1 MDKYEYRLK
10 AEQIDKLVKKKD
22 YVTAAKIADTIDW
35 RRVRNL
41 NMLYVV
47 SEIYE
52 KTDRYGEC
60 MEILDIA
67 YDRAPV
73 GRMLLYRMTEVCTK
87 MHNFEEAISLYR
99 EFVKVAPHDQ
109 SRYILK
115 YQIYRER
122 GSSLEDQIK
131 ILNEY
136 KSHEYQEKWAY
147 ELAERYDEAG
157 LSRECVRECDELI
170 LWFSEGEYVSKALK
184 LKQKY
189 EPLTREQQQ
198 KYNCQVK
205 GLVPSVSEDHFEDT
219 AVQEFST
226 DRFNTMNLQAELAG
240 NLDELLQED
249 ATIELPSL
257 DLGAE
262 RALEEPEE
270 HPEEERII
278 DLPDLGMDVKIDF
291 SFPEEEKPDLREDAT
306 IELPD
311 LGLEGEAEPDS
322 EEEILKADLR
332 EDATIEL
339 PDLGL
344 EGEAEPAS
352 EEQEEIPEP
361 DLKED
366 ATIELPDLGLEG
378 KTEPASEEQEEIPEP
393 DLKEDATIEL
403 PDLGLE
409 GEAESASEEWEEI
422 PGPDLK
428 EDATIELPDFGLEGK
443 TEPAP
448 EEQEEIPEPDVKED
462 TTIELPDLGLEGET
476 ESASEEREEIP
487 ELDVKED
494 TTIELPDFGLEEETE
509 PEVPEEA
516 SKTGA
521 EKGTGMG
528 RSEAVTE
535 EDPEE
540 APSQNSGPISI
551 DEILTEWQ
559 NKKKETEA
567 ILKAE
572 SEKAR
577 IRKEKVR
584 QETAELMKLIAGE
597 SSEIP
602 EEVRRILSEVDK
614 AEKEEEEPVV
624 TEDDLPP
631 DLDEE
636 DGEDEFVVE
645 DLEDTGELAGGAK
658 RVRASSGSSMNM
670 IQELERSLAA
680 EVSEMAVNAGH
691 LTKEQAHLFAY
702 FTSVKGMSKQLSV
715 LFKDNPRTGKPNS
728 SSGNLIITGEQGNGK
743 TTLAIDIVKALQK
756 QGRIEG
762 KRLAKISGQKLN
774 TKDIYEIMKKLKGGA
789 LIIESAGGLS
799 DATLMALSLAM
810 ESDTGGLLVILE
822 DSAEEVEQLF
832 HRNKNFASKFDH
844 TIDIPVFTND
854 ELVSFGKSY
863 AQELGYTF
871 DEFGVLALYDQI
883 GSRQTNDHMVMVA
896 EVKDIIDGAIEHAG
910 KGSIRHLL
918 EKVTKKSVDEFGNR
932 LLREADFVE

>member
-1 MDKYEYRLK
+1 M
-10 AEQIDKLVKKKD
+10 
-22 YVTAAKIADTIDW
+22 
-35 RRVRNL
+35 
-41 NMLYVV
+41 
-47 SEIYE
+47 
-52 KTDRYGEC
+52 
-60 MEILDIA
+60 
-67 YDRAPV
+67 
-73 GRMLLYRMTEVCTK
+73 
-87 MHNFEEAISLYR
+87 
-99 EFVKVAPHDQ
+99 
-109 SRYILK
+109 
-115 YQIYRER
+115 
-122 GSSLEDQIK
+122 
-131 ILNEY
+131 
-136 KSHEYQEKWAY
+136 
-147 ELAERYDEAG
+147 
-157 LSRECVRECDELI
+157 
-170 LWFSEGEYVSKALK
+170 
-184 LKQKY
+184 
-189 EPLTREQQQ
+189 
-198 KYNCQVK
+198 
-205 GLVPSVSEDHFEDT
+205 
-219 AVQEFST
+219 
-226 DRFNTMNLQAELAG
+226 
-240 NLDELLQED
+240 
-249 ATIELPSL
+249 
-257 DLGAE
+257 
-262 RALEEPEE
+262 
-270 HPEEERII
+270 
-278 DLPDLGMDVKIDF
+278 
-291 SFPEEEKPDLREDAT
+291 
-306 IELPD
+306 
-311 LGLEGEAEPDS
+311 
-322 EEEILKADLR
+322 
-332 EDATIEL
+332 
-339 PDLGL
+339 
-344 EGEAEPAS
+344 
-352 EEQEEIPEP
+352 
-361 DLKED
+361 
-366 ATIELPDLGLEG
+366 
-378 KTEPASEEQEEIPEP
+378 
-393 DLKEDATIEL
+393 
-403 PDLGLE
+403 
-409 GEAESASEEWEEI
+409 
-422 PGPDLK
+422 
-428 EDATIELPDFGLEGK
+428 
-443 TEPAP
+443 
-448 EEQEEIPEPDVKED
+448 
-462 TTIELPDLGLEGET
+462 
-476 ESASEEREEIP
+476 
-487 ELDVKED
+487 
-494 TTIELPDFGLEEETE
+494 
-509 PEVPEEA
+509 PEEA

>member
-311 LGLEGEAEPDS
+311 LGLEGEAEPVS
-322 EEEILKADLR
+322 EER
-332 EDATIEL
+332 
-339 PDLGL
+339 
-344 EGEAEPAS
+344 
-352 EEQEEIPEP
+352 
-361 DLKED
+361 
-366 ATIELPDLGLEG
+366 
-378 KTEPASEEQEEIPEP
+378 EEIPEP

-409 GEAESASEEWEEI
+409 GEAEPASEEWEEI
-422 PGPDLK
+422 PGLNLK
-428 EDATIELPDFGLEGK
+428 ENTTIELPDFGLEGK

-476 ESASEEREEIP
+476 ESAVEEREEIP

>member
-311 LGLEGEAEPDS
+311 LGLEGEAEPVS
-322 EEEILKADLR
+322 EER
-332 EDATIEL
+332 
-339 PDLGL
+339 
-344 EGEAEPAS
+344 
-352 EEQEEIPEP
+352 
-361 DLKED
+361 
-366 ATIELPDLGLEG
+366 
-378 KTEPASEEQEEIPEP
+378 EEIPEP

-409 GEAESASEEWEEI
+409 GE
-422 PGPDLK
+422 
-428 EDATIELPDFGLEGK
+428 
-443 TEPAP
+443 
-448 EEQEEIPEPDVKED
+448 
-462 TTIELPDLGLEGET
+462 T
-476 ESASEEREEIP
+476 ESAPEEREEIP
-487 ELDVKED
+487 EPDVKED

-521 EKGTGMG
+521 ERGTGMG
-528 RSEAVTE
+528 RAEAVTE

-602 EEVRRILSEVDK
+602 EEVRRILNEVDK